1 MARWPDTKLKPLS
14 LNRHTATDMFEF
26 ANEIRNLEIA
36 NSDILVS
43 FDVSSLFT
51 NVALDETIEVLA
63 NRAFTNN
70 WFNATND
77 LSPEISS
84 LF

>member
-1 MARWPDTKLKPLS
+1 
-14 LNRHTATDMFEF
+14 MFEF

-63 NRAFTNN
+63 NRAFTNY
-70 WFNATND
+70 WFNTAYD
-77 LSPEISS
+77 LSLEISS

>member
-1 MARWPDTKLKPLS
+1 
-14 LNRHTATDMFEF
+14 MFEF

-70 WFNATND
+70 WFNATYD

>member
-1 MARWPDTKLKPLS
+1 
-14 LNRHTATDMFEF
+14 MFEF

-63 NRAFTNN
+63 NRAFTNY
-70 WFNATND
+70 WFNTTYD
-77 LSPEISS
+77 LSLEISS

>member
-1 MARWPDTKLKPLS
+1 MRPTLSATQTYNYTLARWLDTKLKPLS

-36 NSDILVS
+36 ISDILVS

-51 NVALDETIEVLA
+51 N
-63 NRAFTNN
+63 RR
-70 WFNATND
+70 
-77 LSPEISS
+77 S
-84 LF
+84 LR

>member
-1 MARWPDTKLKPLS
+1 
-14 LNRHTATDMFEF
+14 MFEF

-43 FDVSSLFT
+43 FEVSSLFT

-70 WFNATND
+70 WFNTTYD
-77 LSPEISS
+77 LSLEISS

>member
-1 MARWPDTKLKPLS
+1 
-14 LNRHTATDMFEF
+14 MFEF

-63 NRAFTNN
+63 NRAFTKN
-70 WFNATND
+70 WFNTTYD
-77 LSPEISS
+77 LSLEISS

>member
-1 MARWPDTKLKPLS
+1 
-14 LNRHTATDMFEF
+14 MFEF

-43 FDVSSLFT
+43 FDVSSLFI

-70 WFNATND
+70 WFNTTYD
-77 LSPEISS
+77 LSLEISS